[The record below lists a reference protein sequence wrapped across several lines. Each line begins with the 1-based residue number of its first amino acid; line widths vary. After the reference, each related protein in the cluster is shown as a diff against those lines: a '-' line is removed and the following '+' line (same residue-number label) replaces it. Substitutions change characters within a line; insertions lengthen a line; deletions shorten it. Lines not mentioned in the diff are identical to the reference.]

1 VATYEE
7 IFDLR
12 NPESGFGNRVL
23 VGLLDVAN
31 DVAGESDQTPNH
43 DNRIAWAAQVLR
55 NPDDRLPGVLN
66 GVLIANQAA
75 SVQQILNAEDSAIKS
90 AIAALVD
97 LFAGIA

>member
-1 VATYEE
+1 MASYTE
-7 IFDLR
+7 IFALR
-12 NPESGFGNRVL
+12 NDESGFANRVL

-31 DVAGESDQTPNH
+31 DVAGENEQTPNH

-55 NPDDRLPGVLN
+55 NPEDRLPGVLN

-90 AIAALVD
+90 AIAALVN
-97 LFAGIA
+97 LFAGMA